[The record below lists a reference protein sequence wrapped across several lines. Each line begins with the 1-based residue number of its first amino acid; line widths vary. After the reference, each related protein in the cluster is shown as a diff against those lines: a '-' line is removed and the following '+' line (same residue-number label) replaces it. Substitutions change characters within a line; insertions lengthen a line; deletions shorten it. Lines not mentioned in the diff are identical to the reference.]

1 MAKRTTTISHPII
14 ASYVEEFIH
23 DNEIEKPYSLDKH
36 TVFEDYMN
44 DLILSS
50 YTNDQNASYKDM
62 QTENAFGIDGVAIF
76 VSDKLISNIRD
87 FNSVTEG
94 LRNFDVT
101 FYFTQVK
108 TTPKYERNC
117 ITDFLTGVFRFFN
130 FGEEKCSIPELQEF
144 GELARHIYSKGNKFK
159 NQPKLELKFV
169 CLSARKIDLSD
180 QHLKEDIEIGIRK
193 LVDLNLF
200 HNFPNIEF
208 LGITEIMELHAK
220 NTTALEVTVSLTKSL
235 IPYPKDQSNKI
246 KSSYYGLIKL
256 IEFIDILT
264 DNNGIVRNLRKRIFN
279 DNIRYYLGSD
289 ERLEVNSSMKE
300 QLLDSNK
307 RYLFGLLNNGI
318 TIICDE
324 IKLISDELTLI
335 NFQVVNGCQTSNV
348 IYECIEEL
356 NKKNNAEK
364 EEIYLPIRL
373 IATEDDETKND
384 IIIATNSQTPLRPE
398 QLIALTPIQKAI
410 EVFYNQKRDLN
421 KFDLFYER
429 RTEQYRDE
437 NIQKSKIINIPY
449 QIKSAS
455 ALYFDLPHEVSG
467 QYGKVE
473 RNTKNL
479 LFKENDLNYLNSY
492 YVSGLAWYRVERF
505 VTNSEMGKK
514 YRRARWHI
522 IMLLKYY
529 LCDINNIEL
538 AINKKSE
545 INSKVIE
552 RHLLD
557 EDECHRILSA
567 LIEIINE
574 YAIQHSND
582 RKLFE
587 RKETTQ
593 NLIQLVLEKVKFIT
607 IISKP

>member
-76 VSDKLISNIRD
+76 VSDKLISNIKD

-144 GELARHIYSKGNKFK
+144 WELARHIYSKGNKFK

-200 HNFPNIEF
+200 HNSPNIEF

-455 ALYFDLPHEVSG
+455 ALCFDLPHEVSG

-593 NLIQLVLEKVKFIT
+593 NLIQLVRE
-607 IISKP
+607 SKIYNNN

>member
-144 GELARHIYSKGNKFK
+144 WELARHIYSKGNKFK

-200 HNFPNIEF
+200 HNSPNIEF

-492 YVSGLAWYRVERF
+492 YVSGLAWYRVEIF

-522 IMLLKYY
+522 IMLG
-529 LCDINNIEL
+529 
-538 AINKKSE
+538 
-545 INSKVIE
+545 
-552 RHLLD
+552 LL
-557 EDECHRILSA
+557 
-567 LIEIINE
+567 
-574 YAIQHSND
+574 
-582 RKLFE
+582 
-587 RKETTQ
+587 
-593 NLIQLVLEKVKFIT
+593 
-607 IISKP
+607 

>member
-144 GELARHIYSKGNKFK
+144 WELARHIYSKGNKFK

>member
-144 GELARHIYSKGNKFK
+144 WELARHIYSKGNKFK

-200 HNFPNIEF
+200 HNSPNIEF

-449 QIKSAS
+449 QIKSVS

>member
-144 GELARHIYSKGNKFK
+144 WELARHIYSKGNKFK

-200 HNFPNIEF
+200 HNSPNIEF

-593 NLIQLVLEKVKFIT
+593 NLIQLVRE
-607 IISKP
+607 SKIYNNN

>member
-1 MAKRTTTISHPII
+1 MAKRATTISHPII

-23 DNEIEKPYSLDKH
+23 NNEIEKPYSLDKH

-76 VSDKLISNIRD
+76 VSDKLINNIKD

-144 GELARHIYSKGNKFK
+144 WELARHIYSKGNKFK

-200 HNFPNIEF
+200 HNSPNIEF

-264 DNNGIVRNLRKRIFN
+264 DDNGIVRNLRKRIFN

-289 ERLEVNSSMKE
+289 ERLEVNSSMKA

-335 NFQVVNGCQTSNV
+335 NFQIVNGCQTSNV

-410 EVFYNQKRDLN
+410 EVFYSQKRDLN

-492 YVSGLAWYRVERF
+492 YVSGLAWYRGERF

-574 YAIQHSND
+574 YAIRHSND

-593 NLIQLVLEKVKFIT
+593 NLIQLVKK
-607 IISKP
+607 SKIYNNN

>member
-1 MAKRTTTISHPII
+1 MAKRATTISHPII

-23 DNEIEKPYSLDKH
+23 NNEIEKPYSLDKH

-76 VSDKLISNIRD
+76 VSDKLINNIKD

-144 GELARHIYSKGNKFK
+144 WELARHIYSKGNKFK

-200 HNFPNIEF
+200 HNSPNIEF

-264 DNNGIVRNLRKRIFN
+264 DDNGIVRNLRKRIFN

-289 ERLEVNSSMKE
+289 ERLEVNSSMKA

-335 NFQVVNGCQTSNV
+335 NFQIVNGCQTSNV

-410 EVFYNQKRDLN
+410 EVFYSQKRDLN

-574 YAIQHSND
+574 YAIRHSND

-593 NLIQLVLEKVKFIT
+593 NLIQLVKK
-607 IISKP
+607 SKIYNNN

>member
-1 MAKRTTTISHPII
+1 MAKRATTISHPII

-23 DNEIEKPYSLDKH
+23 NNEIEKPYSLDKH

-76 VSDKLISNIRD
+76 VSDKLINNIKD

-144 GELARHIYSKGNKFK
+144 WELARHIYSKGNKFK

-200 HNFPNIEF
+200 HNSPNIEF

-264 DNNGIVRNLRKRIFN
+264 DDNGIVRNLRKRIFN

-289 ERLEVNSSMKE
+289 ERLEVNSSMKA

-335 NFQVVNGCQTSNV
+335 NFQIVNGCQTSNV

-410 EVFYNQKRDLN
+410 EVFYSQKRDLN

-449 QIKSAS
+449 KIKSAS

-574 YAIQHSND
+574 YAIRHSND

-593 NLIQLVLEKVKFIT
+593 NLIQLVKK
-607 IISKP
+607 SKIYNNN

>member
-1 MAKRTTTISHPII
+1 M
-14 ASYVEEFIH
+14 
-23 DNEIEKPYSLDKH
+23 
-36 TVFEDYMN
+36 
-44 DLILSS
+44 
-50 YTNDQNASYKDM
+50 
-62 QTENAFGIDGVAIF
+62 
-76 VSDKLISNIRD
+76 
-87 FNSVTEG
+87 
-94 LRNFDVT
+94 
-101 FYFTQVK
+101 
-108 TTPKYERNC
+108 
-117 ITDFLTGVFRFFN
+117 
-130 FGEEKCSIPELQEF
+130 
-144 GELARHIYSKGNKFK
+144 
-159 NQPKLELKFV
+159 
-169 CLSARKIDLSD
+169 
-180 QHLKEDIEIGIRK
+180 
-193 LVDLNLF
+193 
-200 HNFPNIEF
+200 
-208 LGITEIMELHAK
+208 
-220 NTTALEVTVSLTKSL
+220 
-235 IPYPKDQSNKI
+235 
-246 KSSYYGLIKL
+246 
-256 IEFIDILT
+256 
-264 DNNGIVRNLRKRIFN
+264 
-279 DNIRYYLGSD
+279 
-289 ERLEVNSSMKE
+289 
-300 QLLDSNK
+300 
-307 RYLFGLLNNGI
+307 LNNGI

>member
-76 VSDKLISNIRD
+76 VSDKLISNIKD

-108 TTPKYERNC
+108 TTPKYERNS

-144 GELARHIYSKGNKFK
+144 WELARHIYSKGNKFK

-200 HNFPNIEF
+200 HNSPNIEF

-557 EDECHRILSA
+557 EDECHKILSA

-574 YAIQHSND
+574 YAIQYSND

-593 NLIQLVLEKVKFIT
+593 NLIQLVKE
-607 IISKP
+607 SKIYNNN